1 VKRGK
6 STTPEHASGADCQGT
21 DMPST
26 KLGTRM
32 RRNAA
37 VALATVSIVA
47 AVAGATPSVAIA
59 VNDSSVVTRD
69 AVTQTRHAESA
80 STAPNLRVRATN
92 GVTYQYRRFG
102 NAGTDTVPLIF
113 LQHYR
118 GTLDNWDPRLIDTIA
133 AQREVILVD
142 NVGVG
147 GSTGTTPSTVQQ
159 MSLDAI
165 DFIDALKLSRYDL
178 FGFSLGGEVAQEVAL
193 RRPWQVR
200 RVVLAATGPQGGVD
214 QRASD
219 PKVLAGALKDN
230 PGPADFLFLF
240 FKNTAA
246 SQAAGTEFLQRLGQR
261 ATDRDAPA
269 SLATRDHQLTAW
281 SDWGIP
287 DKSLL
292 VRLNAL
298 FQPVLVADG
307 DSDILMPPANSHLLA
322 NNLPNAQLSIYSD
335 AGHGFLF
342 QYAVRFGGEV
352 NTFLDR

>member
-1 VKRGK
+1 MS
-6 STTPEHASGADCQGT
+6 STNPRTRVTRRVAVTLATMSVVAGVAGTATAVSGG
-21 DMPST
+21 SSV
-26 KLGTRM
+26 TRH
-32 RRNAA
+32 A
-37 VALATVSIVA
+37 VAQL
-47 AVAGATPSVAIA
+47 
-59 VNDSSVVTRD
+59 
-69 AVTQTRHAESA
+69 QKAESA
-80 STAPNLRVRATN
+80 STAPNLQVKAAN

-102 NAGTDTVPLIF
+102 NPGPNGVPLVF

-133 AQREVILVD
+133 AKREVILVD

-147 GSTGTTPSTVQQ
+147 GSTGITPSTVQQ

-165 DFIDALKLSRYDL
+165 DFSDALKLTRYDL

-200 RVVLAATGPQGGVD
+200 RVVLAGTGPQGGVD

-219 PKVLAGALKDN
+219 PKILGAALKDD

-240 FKNTAA
+240 FKNTAS
-246 SQAAGTEFLQRLGQR
+246 SQAAGAEFLQRLGQR
-261 ATDRDAPA
+261 TTDHDAPA
-269 SLATRDHQLTAW
+269 SLTTRDTQLTAW

-287 DKSLL
+287 DKSQL
-292 VRLNAL
+292 VRLAAL

-307 DSDILMPPANSHLLA
+307 DSDILMPPKNSHLLA
-322 NNLPNAQLSIYSD
+322 KYLPNAKLSIYPN

-342 QYAVRFGGEV
+342 QYAVRFGTEV
-352 NTFLDR
+352 NAFLDR

>member
-1 VKRGK
+1 
-6 STTPEHASGADCQGT
+6 
-21 DMPST
+21 MPAT
-26 KLGTRM
+26 KLRARFS
-32 RRNAA
+32 RRTA
-37 VALATVSIVA
+37 VAAAAVSIVA
-47 AVAGATPSVAIA
+47 AVAGAAPSAATA
-59 VNDSSVVTRD
+59 VSHRPGN
-69 AVTQTRHAESA
+69 AAAQTQNTGTA
-80 STAPNLRVRATN
+80 STAPNLRVTAAN

-102 NAGTDTVPLIF
+102 HPGATTVPLVF
-113 LQHYR
+113 FQHYR

-133 AQREVILVD
+133 ARREVILVD

-165 DFIDALKLSRYDL
+165 AFIDALKLPRYDL

-200 RVVLAATGPQGGVD
+200 RVVLAGTGPQGGVD

-219 PKVLAGALKDN
+219 PQILEKALKDN

-240 FKNTAA
+240 FKNTAS

-261 ATDRDAPA
+261 TTDHDAPA
-269 SLATRDHQLTAW
+269 SLATRDAQLTAW
-281 SDWGIP
+281 SEWGIP
-287 DKSLL
+287 DKSRL
-292 VRLNAL
+292 VRLAAL

-307 DSDILMPPANSHLLA
+307 ESDILMPPANSRLLA
-322 NNLPNAQLSIYSD
+322 KGLPNAQLHLYPD

-342 QYAVRFGGEV
+342 QYAVTFGTEV
-352 NTFLDR
+352 NTFLNR